1 MIKLDDIFPIVNMG
15 EETTA
20 KIIGI
25 YVYDENIYVPV
36 IISSTDEFKVFQVFP
51 QGIKAINGKIVEEF
65 SKVIFAK
72 KEVNKVFE

>member
-36 IISSTDEFKVFQVFP
+36 IISSTDEFKVFQVLP

>member
-1 MIKLDDIFPIVNMG
+1 MIKLDDMFPIVNMG

-20 KIIGI
+20 KIIGV
-25 YVYDENIYVPV
+25 YVYDENIYIPV
-36 IISSTDEFKVFQVFP
+36 IIASTDEFKVFQVLP

>member
-1 MIKLDDIFPIVNMG
+1 MIKLDDMFPIVNMG
-15 EETTA
+15 KETTA
-20 KIIGI
+20 KIIGV
-25 YVYDENIYVPV
+25 YVYDENIYIPV
-36 IISSTDEFKVFQVFP
+36 IIASTDEFKVFQVLP